1 MKLSR
6 HPKFHACPPFCVQRT
21 SCSSSRCRR
30 IPQMD
35 YRWTIFAVARS
46 CKHVA
51 TGAELLRMLLPRT
64 PVNRRDDARSVDDP
78 AYNRRDDARSVDDPA
93 YTDTVREDFDRSA
106 DLSEAEGWD
115 RRVLME
121 PRRPGCR

>member
-78 AYNRRDDARSVDDPA
+78 G

-115 RRVLME
+115 QRVLME